1 MCKVLKHIVKL
12 NRVRLWEKLLQWQR
26 DSPFPFKMNLTVY
39 NLDRRFT
46 KEN

>member
-12 NRVRLWEKLLQWQR
+12 NRARLWEKLLQLQR
-26 DSPFPFKMNLTVY
+26 ASPFPFKINLTI
-39 NLDRRFT
+39 NDLDERFT